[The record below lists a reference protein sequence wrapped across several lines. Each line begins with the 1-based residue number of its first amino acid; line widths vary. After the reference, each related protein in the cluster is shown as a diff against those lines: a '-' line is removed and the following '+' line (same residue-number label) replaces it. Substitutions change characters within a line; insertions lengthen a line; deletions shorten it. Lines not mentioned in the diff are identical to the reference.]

1 MRGFM
6 VVSLSSRRRSDASS
20 VAWTCL
26 LSVHH
31 NSDRLPLILV
41 VVVVLVLEAARFIAD
56 MFEYEDE
63 DRSAEDEDDLSF

>member
-1 MRGFM
+1 
-6 VVSLSSRRRSDASS
+6 
-20 VAWTCL
+20 
-26 LSVHH
+26 
-31 NSDRLPLILV
+31 LILV